1 MKTRI
6 GTSFGLALLLAIG
19 VIATMLALGMFT
31 SSKAQAAIVS
41 GTSLVSVT
49 NTPVTPGATA
59 AYTVN
64 FKNKDTLASNSGQLW
79 IYFDAAITVPATI
92 EKERITISTSGGQVS
107 NPAFDPEI
115 ESTEA
120 GDTVVKITVGDT
132 NLTTTTV
139 ADPLAAWDDTT
150 TNAAGHIV
158 KFSTLAGIKNST
170 TPSTTKAWVRV
181 SSDSG
186 SNLSTACST
195 AGQAQCVEVFRYII
209 LDDTSDARGK
219 VVTVTGK
226 GWDSGETATI
236 FIDVDGGT
244 AHVKDAGDIVIGTS
258 DSTIS
263 GGAFTAT
270 FTVDT
275 NFAVGAN
282 TINAVDGTGT
292 AANDAAQGA
301 RYRGQLFTLHG
312 KASVAPTTASR
323 GESVK
328 VTLSDFGNGTVTAIT
343 IGGVP
348 ATVPSDSTVANNSG
362 SVTVT
367 VPSTTA
373 LGTQQVTV
381 SSSGESDRST
391 SLTVGGLT
399 MSVSPSTAVAKQ
411 SVTVSASGFTA
422 SGTISNDGLTVGSIV
437 QDTLTNGN
445 AETTVTADNS
455 GNMVLTFK
463 IPDDE
468 TTRTAGTH
476 VIKIID
482 SSNRIG
488 EVNLTVPSRSVT
500 IDPTNGRRGSS
511 FTIDGSGFI
520 ASTTVTITFLSGTTT
535 STIATTS
542 ADSSGNFSTTG
553 KVPTTAGIPSTN
565 TVTAA
570 SACTSGTPTGNI
582 CTQTSSTATQKVP
595 GASIVIDPTS
605 SASGTTISVT
615 GVDFP
620 GFVSLAT
627 LNIGDVSALPSP
639 APATDEDGALSLT
652 ALVPALATGSH
663 SVTATVGTG
672 TSAVTATTSFTV
684 VAAATTPT
692 VTTADT
698 EVTFADAI
706 AADTLVRVWLFD
718 NTTKLWTFFDP
729 RPAFAAANTYGT
741 ASSSDIVWVSFTEDT
756 LFQGTTYTAG
766 WSVISLD

>member
-1 MKTRI
+1 MKTKI

-31 SSKAQAAIVS
+31 SSKVQAATVS
-41 GTSLVSVT
+41 STSLFSVA
-49 NTPVTPGATA
+49 NTPVTPGDTA
-59 AYTVN
+59 AYTVT
-64 FKNKDTLASNSGQLW
+64 FKNKDELASNSGQLW
-79 IYFDAAITVPATI
+79 IYFDASITVPSTI
-92 EKERITISTSGGQVS
+92 EKERVTISTSGGQVS

-115 ESTEA
+115 EATEA
-120 GDTVVKITVGDT
+120 GDTVVKLTVGDT

-139 ADPLAAWDDTT
+139 ADALVAFDDTS
-150 TNAAGHIV
+150 TNDGHIV

-181 SSDSG
+181 STDSG
-186 SNLSTACST
+186 TNLSTACSA
-195 AGQAQCVEVFRYII
+195 AGQAQCVAVYRYVI
-209 LDDTSDARGK
+209 LDDTADARGK

-236 FIDVDGGT
+236 FLDVDGGT
-244 AHVKDAGDIVIGTS
+244 VHTKDANDIVLGTS
-258 DSTIS
+258 DATIS

-275 NFAVGAN
+275 NFVVGKN

-292 AANDAAQGA
+292 AANDGAQGA
-301 RYRGQLFTLHG
+301 RYMGQTFTLNG
-312 KASVAPTTASR
+312 KISVAPTTASR

-328 VTLSDFGNGTVTAIT
+328 VTLSDFGNGTVTAVT
-343 IGGVP
+343 FGGIQ
-348 ATVPSDSTVANNSG
+348 ATVDAGTTVANNSG

-381 SSSGESDRST
+381 SSSGEANRST
-391 SLTVGGLT
+391 SITVGGLT

-411 SVTVSASGFTA
+411 AVTVSASGFTA
-422 SGTISNDGLTVGSIV
+422 SGTIANDGLTVGGIV

-476 VIKIID
+476 VVKITD
-482 SSNRIG
+482 SGNRIG
-488 EVNLTVPSRSVT
+488 EVNLTVPARSIT
-500 IDPTNGRRGSS
+500 IDPANGRRGSS
-511 FTIDGSGFI
+511 FTVDGSGFI

-542 ADSSGNFSTTG
+542 ADSSGSFSTTG

-570 SACTSGTPTGNI
+570 SACTAGTPTGNI
-582 CTQTSSTATQKVP
+582 CTQISSTASQKVP
-595 GASIVIDPTS
+595 GASITIEPTS
-605 SASGTTISVT
+605 SASGTNIAVT

-620 GFVSLAT
+620 GFVAMAT

-639 APATDEDGALSLT
+639 APATDADGSISLT

-672 TSAVTATTSFTV
+672 TTAVTATTSFTV
-684 VAAATTPT
+684 VAAAATTT
-692 VTTADT
+692 VTTTDT
-698 EVTFADAI
+698 EVTFADSI
-706 AADTLVRVWLFD
+706 AADTLVRVWQFD
-718 NTTKLWTFFDP
+718 NATKEWAFFDP
-729 RPAFAAANTYGT
+729 RPAFADANTYGT
-741 ASSSDIVWVSFTEDT
+741 ASSADIVWINFTEDT
-756 LFQGTTYTAG
+756 TFQGTAYTAG
-766 WSVISLD
+766 WSVVSLD